1 MRQDSSIADRYNGYG
16 AGTQYEGMLEGW
28 ATPKYKPPI
37 GVNLLVYLQ
46 VTSLRSP
53 AVLTCSALLSV
64 FPRRAT
70 LRRT

>member
-1 MRQDSSIADRYNGYG
+1 MRQDYSIADRYNGYG

-46 VTSLRSP
+46 VTSLHSP
-53 AVLTCSALLSV
+53 RASLASQHLSS
-64 FPRRAT
+64 T
-70 LRRT
+70 GRRT

>member
-46 VTSLRSP
+46 VTCAP

-64 FPRRAT
+64 FC
-70 LRRT
+70 